1 MKNTFSIFDGL
12 PDYTIMYL
20 QEQCKVYLAMP
31 GVKEYIE
38 NTYHDFL
45 RQGYSKE
52 DAEYAVKRIVE
63 SKTLVFID
71 KMNRA
76 QERARKENRGLR
88 RIRNKLRFWI
98 KDKWQDFVLW
108 FRIHII

>member
-1 MKNTFSIFDGL
+1 MKNTFSIFEGL
-12 PDYTIMYL
+12 PDYAIMYL
-20 QEQCKVYLAMP
+20 QEQCKVYLTMP

-52 DAEYAVKRIVE
+52 KAEYAVKRIVE

-71 KMNRA
+71 KMNQAR
-76 QERARKENRGLR
+76 ERARKENRGVRCLR
-88 RIRNKLRFWI
+88 NLLCDWI
-98 KDKWQDFVLW
+98 EKKWKAFVLW